1 MNDPIRRGTLEMT
14 SAMLIC
20 GTIGWLVLLSGQ
32 PVLDV
37 VFWRCVF
44 GFAALLVACAVLGFL
59 RRGSLGREAFLL
71 ALLSGVFIVGN
82 WVLLFAS
89 YSRASIAIGTAVYN
103 VQPFMLVGLGAA
115 FLGEKVTARKLGWL
129 GLSFAGML
137 AIVSAHGDSDAPRG
151 DYLFGILLA
160 LAAALLYAFAALI
173 VKRLQGTPPHLI
185 ALIQVGT
192 GVLMLAP
199 LANLA
204 ELPRGVAPWASLA
217 TLGIVHTGLMYV
229 LLYGA
234 IQKLPTALTGALSFI
249 YPVAAILVD
258 WLVFEHRLSLA
269 QWLGVAAILLAAAGM
284 QMAHDRGLRGALQ
297 ARFGLSFSL
306 AFGVGKEFYDSRSAG
321 SGWSWK
327 DLAWDLAGAADLA
340 MAFYNPI
347 SRARPWQLGRALEIV
362 ARHRSPQTLVV
373 LGRDIGRPGER
384 LLRTTLGELRAEQV
398 DMRTLV
404 IIGSSTTRSFP
415 RADGEAWVYTPRWYP
430 SE

>member
-44 GFAALLVACAVLGFL
+44 GFATLLVACAALGFL
-59 RRGSLGREAFLL
+59 RRGSLGRKAFLL

-185 ALIQVGT
+185 ALIQ
-192 GVLMLAP
+192 
-199 LANLA
+199 
-204 ELPRGVAPWASLA
+204 
-217 TLGIVHTGLMYV
+217 
-229 LLYGA
+229 
-234 IQKLPTALTGALSFI
+234 
-249 YPVAAILVD
+249 
-258 WLVFEHRLSLA
+258 
-269 QWLGVAAILLAAAGM
+269 
-284 QMAHDRGLRGALQ
+284 
-297 ARFGLSFSL
+297 
-306 AFGVGKEFYDSRSAG
+306 
-321 SGWSWK
+321 
-327 DLAWDLAGAADLA
+327 
-340 MAFYNPI
+340 
-347 SRARPWQLGRALEIV
+347 
-362 ARHRSPQTLVV
+362 
-373 LGRDIGRPGER
+373 
-384 LLRTTLGELRAEQV
+384 
-398 DMRTLV
+398 
-404 IIGSSTTRSFP
+404 
-415 RADGEAWVYTPRWYP
+415 
-430 SE
+430 